1 MSGVGRGQWGSATE
15 DGYINY
21 ALSCLDGDDVHMV
34 GHEAIGPDL
43 HPGALSTLGQQIE
56 VERIV
61 TIFEKRLLTP
71 VPALGD
77 VVRDARQDHAG
88 KARHGGRI
96 AERSTSVNLGVF
108 VPVTVIPLSR

>member
-1 MSGVGRGQWGSATE
+1 
-15 DGYINY
+15 
-21 ALSCLDGDDVHMV
+21 
-34 GHEAIGPDL
+34 
-43 HPGALSTLGQQIE
+43 
-56 VERIV
+56 
-61 TIFEKRLLTP
+61 
-71 VPALGD
+71 